1 LPNSGRHGEGLKKT
15 AGVQHLRLVLLTNHT
30 SPDKVLNQLPGSW
43 HMEIPVQT
51 VESTL
56 MAFMI
61 VIVDCIKY
69 GW

>member
-1 LPNSGRHGEGLKKT
+1 
-15 AGVQHLRLVLLTNHT
+15 
-30 SPDKVLNQLPGSW
+30 
-43 HMEIPVQT
+43 MEIPVQT

-69 GW
+69 GWQEGKICWYIDAVLVQNQPVDHRPWITKSPTSI

>member
-1 LPNSGRHGEGLKKT
+1 
-15 AGVQHLRLVLLTNHT
+15 
-30 SPDKVLNQLPGSW
+30 
-43 HMEIPVQT
+43 VQT

-69 GW
+69 GWQEGKFCWYIDAVLVQNQPVDHCPWITKSPTSI